1 MLFYLQEAC
10 SSLNFCLHLSEFGVW
25 GQHRTRRT
33 VEVCCLRWGVDL
45 SPPGAAE
52 THRARAHQ
60 HKRTVSKWQDT
71 CWSSQ
76 ARQQGGTNGSVVPG
90 TWQGGG
96 QTWLCSGGLEA
107 TRVGISVCVWGGHF
121 SLNKL
126 FFGYLIILLCTYLLY
141 FLDLF

>member
-1 MLFYLQEAC
+1 MSEVNTGREGLWRFAVLGEELTFHLQELQRHTEQELININAQWVNDRIHVG
-10 SSLNFCLHLSEFGVW
+10 LARPANRG
-25 GQHRTRRT
+25 GQT
-33 VEVCCLRWGVDL
+33 G
-45 SPPGAAE
+45 
-52 THRARAHQ
+52 Q
-60 HKRTVSKWQDT
+60 
-71 CWSSQ
+71 SSQ
-76 ARQQGGTNGSVVPG
+76 AHGK
-90 TWQGGG
+90 GGG